1 MVNLIFGPPGTG
13 KTHTLLGIVED
24 ALNKG
29 IEPDRIGYF
38 AFTRKASREAI
49 DRALER
55 FPQYEK
61 KDFKYF
67 KTLHSMAYFELG
79 LTDNSLMDDADY
91 KELSNHLNIKISN
104 PKNRFDN
111 YGVGWQDDRYTQI
124 IDKARI
130 RNVSLE
136 HQFCEPSRGHL
147 SGGLLKL
154 RKIATG
160 LNRYKKQNGFM
171 DFTDMLEEFI
181 KRKSSPKFKLLII
194 DEAQDLSSLQ
204 WDMVDIL
211 IKNSKEVYIAG
222 DDDQAIFKWAGADPW
237 RFKNQKGNRIIFD
250 QSYRVPRAVQHK
262 ALNVINR
269 IPGDQRVEKSWK
281 SVDREGLFKIH
292 TNPIPGMDFLKDD
305 WLILTRT
312 NHLLDKIE
320 VELQSRGI
328 FYQRHNSK
336 SVSDKLLLAINTWT
350 KLTRGKSVSLEG
362 VKAMYNFMSVNVGV
376 SYGFKT
382 MPGGQEDKEYT
393 YDLLKKDY
401 GLLAGKDLIWHVA
414 LDQVSDK
421 KIAYIIS
428 ALKKDQNLNYEAKI
442 KLSTIHGSKGGQ
454 AQNVLLF
461 SDLTYKVDTE
471 YMRDRSDERRVFY
484 VGMTRAK
491 EQLHVVRSQTNREFK
506 EMFW

>member
-1 MVNLIFGPPGTG
+1 
-13 KTHTLLGIVED
+13 
-24 ALNKG
+24 
-29 IEPDRIGYF
+29 
-38 AFTRKASREAI
+38 
-49 DRALER
+49 
-55 FPQYEK
+55 
-61 KDFKYF
+61 
-67 KTLHSMAYFELG
+67 
-79 LTDNSLMDDADY
+79 
-91 KELSNHLNIKISN
+91 
-104 PKNRFDN
+104 
-111 YGVGWQDDRYTQI
+111 
-124 IDKARI
+124 
-130 RNVSLE
+130 
-136 HQFCEPSRGHL
+136 
-147 SGGLLKL
+147 
-154 RKIATG
+154 
-160 LNRYKKQNGFM
+160 
-171 DFTDMLEEFI
+171 
-181 KRKSSPKFKLLII
+181 
-194 DEAQDLSSLQ
+194 
-204 WDMVDIL
+204 
-211 IKNSKEVYIAG
+211 
-222 DDDQAIFKWAGADPW
+222 
-237 RFKNQKGNRIIFD
+237 
-250 QSYRVPRAVQHK
+250 VQHK